1 MRNLILA
8 FGLIAIAAPAS
19 AQAQSRGN
27 ADLQTNC
34 AGDALQ
40 FCAGI
45 DPSSPQMDA
54 CFQKNMSRM
63 SPNCRRAIDAYE
75 KAGGK

>member
-1 MRNLILA
+1 MRSLILVVS
-8 FGLIAIAAPAS
+8 LIAITAPVS
-19 AQAQSRGN
+19 AQTPERGN
-27 ADLQTNC
+27 ADLQTYC

-45 DPSSPQMDA
+45 DPNSPQMDA
-54 CFQKNMSRM
+54 CFKKNMSQM